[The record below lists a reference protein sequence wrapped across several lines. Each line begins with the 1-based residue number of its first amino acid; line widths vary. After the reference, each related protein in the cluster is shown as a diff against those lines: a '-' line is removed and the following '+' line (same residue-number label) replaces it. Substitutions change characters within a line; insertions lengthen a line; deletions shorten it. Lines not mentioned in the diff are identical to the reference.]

1 MCMCVCVYIY
11 IYVVG
16 LGMCFFVIKVQ
27 YTLVVIKVQSPYFEQ
42 LFIASTNCV
51 QLDLSNI
58 DWMEVVIIVEWF
70 L

>member
-1 MCMCVCVYIY
+1 MCIYIY
-11 IYVVG
+11 IYVAS

-51 QLDLSNI
+51 QVDLSNI
-58 DWMEVVIIVEWF
+58 DCMEVVIIVEWF

>member
-1 MCMCVCVYIY
+1 MCICVYMCVYIY
-11 IYVVG
+11 VTG

-58 DWMEVVIIVEWF
+58 D
-70 L
+70 

>member
-1 MCMCVCVYIY
+1 MCIY
-11 IYVVG
+11 IYVAS

-58 DWMEVVIIVEWF
+58 D
-70 L
+70 

>member
-1 MCMCVCVYIY
+1 MCIY
-11 IYVVG
+11 IYVAS

-27 YTLVVIKVQSPYFEQ
+27 YTVVVIKVQSPYFEQ

>member
-1 MCMCVCVYIY
+1 
-11 IYVVG
+11 
-16 LGMCFFVIKVQ
+16 MCFFVIKVQ

-51 QLDLSNI
+51 QVDLSNI
-58 DWMEVVIIVEWF
+58 DCMEVVIIVEWF